1 MEVAKIV
8 LGHSDS
14 FMLDTCVSLIY
25 PGNRI
30 SKSLGWF
37 NIWISGHRY
46 GCHEPDSTLLGNS
59 YDRVGAIIRN
69 RGGHTSALSE
79 YPANDIALRLGG
91 ACFGGLEFAEVQGMS
106 SDELYAD
113 VIRRRLWWAPDG
125 DEAFDDGSNVIIFDI
140 GASVRLVGFRMTDN
154 AEAVVDVHES
164 AVPEAVFYDLLIEWR
179 NRFEKAVFA
188 L

>member
-14 FMLDTCVSLIY
+14 FMLDTCVSFIY

-30 SKSLGWF
+30 TNAIGWF

-46 GCHEPDSTLLGNS
+46 GCHEPDSTALAHS
-59 YDRVGAIIRN
+59 YDCVGAIIRN

-79 YPANDIALRLGG
+79 YSADDVALRLGG
-91 ACFGGLEFAEVQGMS
+91 ACFGDLEFTEVQGMS

-125 DEAFDDGSNVIIFDI
+125 DEAFDDGSNVILFDV
-140 GASVRLVGFRMTDN
+140 GAHVRLVGFRMTDD
-154 AEAVVDVHES
+154 AESVVDVHES
-164 AVPEAVFYDLLIEWR
+164 TVPEAVFYDLLIEWR
-179 NRFEKAVFA
+179 NGFEKAVFA
-188 L
+188 S